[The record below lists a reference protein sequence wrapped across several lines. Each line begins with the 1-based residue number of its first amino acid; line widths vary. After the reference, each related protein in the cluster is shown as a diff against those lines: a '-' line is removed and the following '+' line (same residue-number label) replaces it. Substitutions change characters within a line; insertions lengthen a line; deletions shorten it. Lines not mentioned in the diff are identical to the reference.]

1 MPALLWNPLNEAILE
16 VESEIEDVD
25 CQGFAD
31 DNSLLLESNDLTALL
46 KSASKVVAQLVTNMH
61 QKYKISFSAPKAS
74 AIIFTTKRDRHTGR
88 DLVFPPIE
96 VQVTGVPE
104 WGNVQIPISDET
116 VLLGITLDRKLTFG
130 PHVNRCV
137 GKAKKLLMALR
148 RCIGAK
154 WGLSWSVIKRIYEG
168 AVVPRLLNGIQCWG
182 DALEKKYIVNRLQS
196 VQRLAALM
204 STRAFST
211 ARTEVVVA
219 LSGSLPIDLRARE
232 LFVLSYLHSPLNFRL
247 EDLSTTIGFCPHLR
261 FLNKLLLELG
271 LSSKAKYEIPL
282 LDHKLPY
289 PPDRIKPNVIL
300 GKRRDLEAAKQHLHS
315 CHYKLN

>member
-1 MPALLWNPLNEAILE
+1 MLSRSSPQGGIIVPTLLWNPLNEAILE

-154 WGLSWSVIKRIYEG
+154 WGLSWSVVKRT
-168 AVVPRLLNGIQCWG
+168 LW
-182 DALEKKYIVNRLQS
+182 
-196 VQRLAALM
+196 
-204 STRAFST
+204 
-211 ARTEVVVA
+211 
-219 LSGSLPIDLRARE
+219 
-232 LFVLSYLHSPLNFRL
+232 
-247 EDLSTTIGFCPHLR
+247 
-261 FLNKLLLELG
+261 
-271 LSSKAKYEIPL
+271 
-282 LDHKLPY
+282 
-289 PPDRIKPNVIL
+289 
-300 GKRRDLEAAKQHLHS
+300 RRNTS
-315 CHYKLN
+315 